1 MTTGRLRDHHPS
13 PPLPPPSPACAPK
26 PAPVALGAPRSK
38 WRRGLS
44 SHFRHDAK
52 LARDSTEVNIAARV
66 CVPSPASTWPPTP
79 TRCNF
84 RLPWPSHR
92 CAPCSDQGSEMLA
105 EMPTLPC
112 TLMAH
117 PIHGS
122 AQVREPF
129 PHAHASRQA
138 RCPRPVCI
146 NLGLDLRLPRTLP
159 FQCSSQHR
167 HPGPLAGCRPSF
179 AMYIN
184 L

>member
-1 MTTGRLRDHHPS
+1 MTTGGLRDHHPS